1 MLTRRQLARNFG
13 GLAIAGRLA
22 SERAFAQL
30 RLTRSLNRAQ
40 TWNKSYL
47 LTKRLDFGQLL
58 AYAWH
63 MLKKGS
69 GSERHVRVFRNGR
82 NQAVRI
88 PREFELPVEDAI
100 MRKEGH
106 RLIIEPAPAKS
117 LRAVL
122 AGLKPLREKFPR
134 ISDRAADPV
143 DL

>member
-1 MLTRRQLARNFG
+1 
-13 GLAIAGRLA
+13 
-22 SERAFAQL
+22 
-30 RLTRSLNRAQ
+30 
-40 TWNKSYL
+40 
-47 LTKRLDFGQLL
+47 
-58 AYAWH
+58 

-106 RLIIEPAPAKS
+106 RLIIEPVKS

-122 AGLKPLREKFPR
+122 AGLKPLREKFPD
-134 ISDRAADPV
+134 IPDRPADPV